1 MAIELSTY
9 EHQLLKEI
17 RETPQKYHNN
27 ILQIVRLFRESVI
40 PPKTK
45 KGQKYNFYDLKGVGK
60 EIWEGIDAQEYVNRE
75 RESWK

>member
-1 MAIELSTY
+1 MT
-9 EHQLLKEI
+9 
-17 RETPQKYHNN
+17 
-27 ILQIVRLFRESVI
+27 RLWSKKKV
-40 PPKTK
+40 PGKVSPKTK